1 MVIRAEDPDYGEG
14 KKMGEA
20 EEVSEN
26 RVEQNYQK
34 FRTTKQE
41 TLRLQAALAGF
52 FEEDEAC
59 VTAERKGEYAAYL
72 KKRIRPALQA
82 LLKEN
87 RIDEIEQLNEM
98 EWFGTEILEELIVKA
113 QEEGRLSAVIRLM
126 RVKAAKYGYRDRN
139 FEI

>member
-1 MVIRAEDPDYGEG
+1 MGEIQETAEIRA
-14 KKMGEA
+14 
-20 EEVSEN
+20 
-26 RVEQNYQK
+26 EQNYQK

-52 FEEDEAC
+52 FEEEKAGI
-59 VTAERKGEYAAYL
+59 TAERKGEYAAYL

-87 RIDEIEQLNEM
+87 RIDEM
-98 EWFGTEILEELIVKA
+98 EKLQKLGWFGAEILEELIVKA

-126 RVKAAKYGYRDRN
+126 RVKAEKYEYKDRDL
-139 FEI
+139 EI

>member
-1 MVIRAEDPDYGEG
+1 MGEIQETAEIRA
-14 KKMGEA
+14 
-20 EEVSEN
+20 
-26 RVEQNYQK
+26 EQNYQK

-52 FEEDEAC
+52 FEEEKAGI
-59 VTAERKGEYAAYL
+59 TAERKGEYAAYL

-87 RIDEIEQLNEM
+87 RIDEM
-98 EWFGTEILEELIVKA
+98 EKLQKLGWFGAEILEELIVKA
-113 QEEGRLSAVIRLM
+113 QEEGRLSVVIRLM
-126 RVKAAKYGYRDRN
+126 RVKAEKYGYKDRD

>member
-1 MVIRAEDPDYGEG
+1 
-14 KKMGEA
+14 MGEIQETA
-20 EEVSEN
+20 EIRE
-26 RVEQNYQK
+26 EQNYQK

-52 FEEDEAC
+52 FEEEKAGI
-59 VTAERKGEYAAYL
+59 TAERKGEYAAYL

-87 RIDEIEQLNEM
+87 RIDEM
-98 EWFGTEILEELIVKA
+98 EKLQKLGWFGAEILEELIVKA
-113 QEEGRLSAVIRLM
+113 PEEGRLSAVIRLM
-126 RVKAAKYGYRDRN
+126 RVKAEKYGYKDRD

>member
-1 MVIRAEDPDYGEG
+1 MGEIQETAEIRA
-14 KKMGEA
+14 
-20 EEVSEN
+20 
-26 RVEQNYQK
+26 EQNYQK

-52 FEEDEAC
+52 FEEEKAGI
-59 VTAERKGEYAAYL
+59 TAERKGEYAAYL

-87 RIDEIEQLNEM
+87 RIDEM
-98 EWFGTEILEELIVKA
+98 EKLQKLGWFGAEILEELIVKA
-113 QEEGRLSAVIRLM
+113 QEEGWFSAVIWLM
-126 RVKAAKYGYRDRN
+126 RVKAEKYGYKDRD

>member
-1 MVIRAEDPDYGEG
+1 MGGIQETAEIRA
-14 KKMGEA
+14 
-20 EEVSEN
+20 
-26 RVEQNYQK
+26 EQNYQK

-52 FEEDEAC
+52 FEEEKAGI
-59 VTAERKGEYAAYL
+59 TAERKGEYAAYL

-87 RIDEIEQLNEM
+87 RINEM
-98 EWFGTEILEELIVKA
+98 EKLQKLGWFGAEILEELIVKA

-126 RVKAAKYGYRDRN
+126 RVKAEKYGYKDRD

>member
-1 MVIRAEDPDYGEG
+1 MEIG
-14 KKMGEA
+14 KVMGEIQEA
-20 EEVSEN
+20 AAT
-26 RVEQNYQK
+26 RAEQNYQK

-52 FEEDEAC
+52 FEVEKARI
-59 VTAERKGEYAAYL
+59 TAERRGEYAVYL

-87 RIDEIEQLNEM
+87 RIDEIEYLNEM
-98 EWFGTEILEELIVKA
+98 GWFGAEILEELIVKA

-126 RVKAAKYGYRDRN
+126 RVKAEKYGYKDRD

>member
-1 MVIRAEDPDYGEG
+1 MEIGKAMEEIQETSETRAE
-14 KKMGEA
+14 
-20 EEVSEN
+20 
-26 RVEQNYQK
+26 QNDQK

-41 TLRLQAALAGF
+41 TLRLQAALTGF
-52 FEEDEAC
+52 FEEDEY
-59 VTAERKGEYAAYL
+59 VTSKQKEAYAAYL

-87 RIDEIEQLNEM
+87 GIDEIKMLNEM
-98 EWFGTEILEELIVKA
+98 GWFGAEILEELIVRA

-126 RVKAAKYGYRDRN
+126 RIKAAKYGYRDRD

>member
-1 MVIRAEDPDYGEG
+1 MGEIQETAEIRA
-14 KKMGEA
+14 
-20 EEVSEN
+20 
-26 RVEQNYQK
+26 EQNYQK

-52 FEEDEAC
+52 FEEEKAGI
-59 VTAERKGEYAAYL
+59 TAERKGEYAAYL

-87 RIDEIEQLNEM
+87 RIDEM
-98 EWFGTEILEELIVKA
+98 EKLQKLGWFGAEILEELIVKA

-126 RVKAAKYGYRDRN
+126 RVKAEKNGYKDRD

>member
-1 MVIRAEDPDYGEG
+1 MGEIQETAEIRA
-14 KKMGEA
+14 
-20 EEVSEN
+20 
-26 RVEQNYQK
+26 EQNYQK

-52 FEEDEAC
+52 FEEEKAGI
-59 VTAERKGEYAAYL
+59 TAERKGEYAAYL
-72 KKRIRPALQA
+72 KKRIRPALLA

-87 RIDEIEQLNEM
+87 RINEM
-98 EWFGTEILEELIVKA
+98 EKLQKLGWFGAEILEELIVKA

-126 RVKAAKYGYRDRN
+126 RVKAEKYGYKDRD

>member
-1 MVIRAEDPDYGEG
+1 MGEIQETAEIRA
-14 KKMGEA
+14 
-20 EEVSEN
+20 
-26 RVEQNYQK
+26 EQNYQK

-52 FEEDEAC
+52 FEEEKAGI
-59 VTAERKGEYAAYL
+59 TAERKGEYAAYL

-87 RIDEIEQLNEM
+87 RIEEM
-98 EWFGTEILEELIVKA
+98 EKLQKLGWFGAEILEELIVKA

-126 RVKAAKYGYRDRN
+126 RVKAEK
-139 FEI
+139 

>member
-1 MVIRAEDPDYGEG
+1 MGEIQETAEIRA
-14 KKMGEA
+14 
-20 EEVSEN
+20 
-26 RVEQNYQK
+26 EQNYQK

-52 FEEDEAC
+52 FEEEKAGI
-59 VTAERKGEYAAYL
+59 TAERKGEYAAYL

-87 RIDEIEQLNEM
+87 RINEM
-98 EWFGTEILEELIVKA
+98 EKLQKLGWFGAEILEELIVKA

-126 RVKAAKYGYRDRN
+126 RVKAEKYGFN
-139 FEI
+139 SAEH

>member
-1 MVIRAEDPDYGEG
+1 MGEIQETAEIRA
-14 KKMGEA
+14 
-20 EEVSEN
+20 
-26 RVEQNYQK
+26 EQNYQK

-52 FEEDEAC
+52 FEEEKAGI
-59 VTAERKGEYAAYL
+59 TAARKGEYAAYL

-87 RIDEIEQLNEM
+87 RIDEM
-98 EWFGTEILEELIVKA
+98 EKLQKLGWFGAEILEELIVKA

-126 RVKAAKYGYRDRN
+126 RVKAEKYGYKDRD

>member
-1 MVIRAEDPDYGEG
+1 MGEIQETAEIRA
-14 KKMGEA
+14 
-20 EEVSEN
+20 
-26 RVEQNYQK
+26 EQNYQK
-34 FRTTKQE
+34 FRTTKQG

-52 FEEDEAC
+52 FEEEKAGI
-59 VTAERKGEYAAYL
+59 TAERKGEYAAYL

-87 RIDEIEQLNEM
+87 RINEM
-98 EWFGTEILEELIVKA
+98 EKLQKLGWFGAEILEELIVKA

-126 RVKAAKYGYRDRN
+126 RVKAEKYGYKDRD

>member
-1 MVIRAEDPDYGEG
+1 MGEIQETAEIRA
-14 KKMGEA
+14 
-20 EEVSEN
+20 
-26 RVEQNYQK
+26 EQNYQK

-52 FEEDEAC
+52 FEEEKAGI
-59 VTAERKGEYAAYL
+59 TAERKGEYAAYL

-87 RIDEIEQLNEM
+87 RINEM
-98 EWFGTEILEELIVKA
+98 EKLQKLGWFGAEILEELIVKA
-113 QEEGRLSAVIRLM
+113 QEEGWFSAVIRLM
-126 RVKAAKYGYRDRN
+126 RVKAEKYGYKDRD

>member
-1 MVIRAEDPDYGEG
+1 MGEIQETAEIRA
-14 KKMGEA
+14 
-20 EEVSEN
+20 
-26 RVEQNYQK
+26 EQNYQK

-52 FEEDEAC
+52 FEEEKAGI
-59 VTAERKGEYAAYL
+59 TAERKGEYAAYL

-87 RIDEIEQLNEM
+87 RINEM
-98 EWFGTEILEELIVKA
+98 EKLQKLGWFGAEILEELIVKA
-113 QEEGRLSAVIRLM
+113 QEEGRLSEVIRLM
-126 RVKAAKYGYRDRN
+126 RVKAEKYGYKDRD

>member
-1 MVIRAEDPDYGEG
+1 MGEIQETAEIRA
-14 KKMGEA
+14 
-20 EEVSEN
+20 
-26 RVEQNYQK
+26 EQNYQK

-52 FEEDEAC
+52 FEEEKAGI
-59 VTAERKGEYAAYL
+59 TAERKGEYAPYL

-87 RIDEIEQLNEM
+87 RINEM
-98 EWFGTEILEELIVKA
+98 EKLQKLGWFGAEILEELIVKA

-126 RVKAAKYGYRDRN
+126 RVKAEKYGYKDRD

>member
-1 MVIRAEDPDYGEG
+1 MGEIQETAEIRA
-14 KKMGEA
+14 
-20 EEVSEN
+20 
-26 RVEQNYQK
+26 EQNYQK

-41 TLRLQAALAGF
+41 TLRLQVALAGF
-52 FEEDEAC
+52 FEEEKAGI
-59 VTAERKGEYAAYL
+59 TAERKGEYAVYL

-87 RIDEIEQLNEM
+87 RIDEM
-98 EWFGTEILEELIVKA
+98 EKLQKLGWFGAEILEELIVKA

-126 RVKAAKYGYRDRN
+126 RVKAEKYGYKDRD

>member
-1 MVIRAEDPDYGEG
+1 MEIGNVMEEIQEASELRA
-14 KKMGEA
+14 
-20 EEVSEN
+20 
-26 RVEQNYQK
+26 EQNYQK

-52 FEEDEAC
+52 FEEEG
-59 VTAERKGEYAAYL
+59 VTAKRKGEYAAYL

-87 RIDEIEQLNEM
+87 RIDEIEDLE
-98 EWFGTEILEELIVKA
+98 EKGWFGAEILEELIVKA
-113 QEEGRLSAVIRLM
+113 QKEGRLSAVIRLM
-126 RVKAAKYGYRDRN
+126 RVKAAKYGYRDRD

>member
-1 MVIRAEDPDYGEG
+1 MEIGKAMEEIQETSETRAE
-14 KKMGEA
+14 
-20 EEVSEN
+20 
-26 RVEQNYQK
+26 QNDQK

-41 TLRLQAALAGF
+41 TLRLQAALTGF
-52 FEEDEAC
+52 FEEDEY
-59 VTAERKGEYAAYL
+59 VTAKQKEAYAAYL

-87 RIDEIEQLNEM
+87 GIDEIKMLNEM
-98 EWFGTEILEELIVKA
+98 GWFGAEILEELIVRA

-126 RVKAAKYGYRDRN
+126 RIKAAKYGYRDRD